1 MLLLKYILKKMSNL
15 FQTVEIGATDAD
27 EGANAIVSFSL
38 HGETAEF
45 FFFFSVLKVHSSCS
59 YYQIVAEAMNQKHI
73 FRFHQ
78 VLDQRIS

>member
-45 FFFFSVLKVHSSCS
+45 FFFFLGPESSLFLQLLSNCS
-59 YYQIVAEAMNQKHI
+59 
-73 FRFHQ
+73 
-78 VLDQRIS
+78 

>member
-1 MLLLKYILKKMSNL
+1 MSNL

-38 HGETAEF
+38 HGETAE

>member
-1 MLLLKYILKKMSNL
+1 MFSFKYILKQLSNL
-15 FQTVEIGATDAD
+15 FQTIEIGATDAD

-38 HGETAEF
+38 HGETTE
-45 FFFFSVLKVHSSCS
+45 FFFSVLKVHSSWN
-59 YYQIVAEAMNQKHI
+59 YYQIVAEAMNQKHF

>member
-45 FFFFSVLKVHSSCS
+45 FFFLGPESSLFLQLLSNCS
-59 YYQIVAEAMNQKHI
+59 
-73 FRFHQ
+73 
-78 VLDQRIS
+78 